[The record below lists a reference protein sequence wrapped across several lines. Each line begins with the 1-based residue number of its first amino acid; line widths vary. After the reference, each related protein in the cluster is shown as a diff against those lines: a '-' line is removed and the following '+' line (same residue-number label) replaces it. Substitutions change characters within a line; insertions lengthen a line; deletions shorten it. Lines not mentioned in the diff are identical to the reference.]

1 MLIFFTSNEGRKI
14 NMERVV
20 AVLAEEIEVLPRLE
34 QLGLS
39 KVALLDVV
47 RAAVG
52 SRRNATP
59 FHPLSAGGQLSWIE
73 GTAHLRRVF
82 VPQGWEICRRDNIES
97 IFNEVVGIKV
107 VFQNADRAGDPLRDP
122 IASSKKGA
130 GSARAVELG
139 QYELFPE
146 DKVKET
152 AESTAAAWML
162 FVYVDGDDVRAELSC
177 PIAINDEKY
186 DGFHERILLV
196 QKGEWDGPNPLA
208 DDDEP
213 LADYEVTVSRKD

>member
-1 MLIFFTSNEGRKI
+1 
-14 NMERVV
+14 MERAVV
-20 AVLAEEIEVLPRLE
+20 VLAEEMEVVPRLE
-34 QLGLS
+34 QLGLP
-39 KVALLDVV
+39 KAALLDVV

-59 FHPLSAGGQLSWIE
+59 FHPLSAAGQFSWIE
-73 GTAHLRRVF
+73 GTTHLRRVF
-82 VPQGWEICRRDNIES
+82 VPQGWEVCRRDNIES
-97 IFNEVVGIKV
+97 IFNESVGIKV
-107 VFQNADRAGDPLRDP
+107 VFQNADRAGDPLYDP

-146 DKVKET
+146 HKIKET
-152 AESTAAAWML
+152 AEITAAAWML
-162 FVYVDGDDVRAELSC
+162 FVYADGDDVRAELSC

-196 QKGEWDGPNPLA
+196 KKGEWDGPNPLA
-208 DDDEP
+208 DDSEP
-213 LADYEVTVSRKD
+213 PADYEVTVSRKD